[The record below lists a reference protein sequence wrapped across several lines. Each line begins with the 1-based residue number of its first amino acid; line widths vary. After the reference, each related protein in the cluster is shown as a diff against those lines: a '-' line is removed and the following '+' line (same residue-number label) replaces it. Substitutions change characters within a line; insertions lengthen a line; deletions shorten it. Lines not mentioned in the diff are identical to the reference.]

1 MKLSGVDY
9 PFGATPNT
17 SSKITKALI
26 YSSAKTFNQTMQY
39 TLYQQTFAIIFNENL
54 NFLQQ

>member
-1 MKLSGVDY
+1 MKLSVVTY

-26 YSSAKTFNQTMQY
+26 YSNDKTFNQTLQY
-39 TLYQQTFAIIFNENL
+39 TLYQQ
-54 NFLQQ
+54 NFCNNI